1 MDPPEKLRI
10 TSNWT
15 AFPTSA
21 TRQASFVPAKQKDAR
36 GTPCASYIRYPRSGP
51 APNARSIG
59 DRHHA
64 DPHPG
69 NVPVDTE
76 GTVWLLGLRG
86 GRTARSGIARGSAGN
101 GHRLLGERRLGDRAS
116 GSPSRRRRPQRH
128 AIPRARPLAVAGRGT
143 GGAGMSPAVLSGVL
157 GVMERHG
164 LRPPRALLL
173 LTRTLLTLEAPLR
186 LIDPEFDLARPRPRS
201 SSARRARVLGHA
213 GGDPAPRA
221 HPRAAGAAQSP

>member
-76 GTVWLLGLRG
+76 GTLWLLGLRG

-101 GHRLLGERRLGDRAS
+101 GHRLLGERRLVIARAVRHLVGDDRS
-116 GSPSRRRRPQRH
+116 DMRFLERE
-128 AIPRARPLAVAGRGT
+128 
-143 GGAGMSPAVLSGVL
+143 LS
-157 GVMERHG
+157 
-164 LRPPRALLL
+164 LLL
-173 LTRTLLTLEAPLR
+173 GEAQGRRDEPR
-186 LIDPEFDLARPRPRS
+186 GPE
-201 SSARRARVLGHA
+201 RRARRHG
-213 GGDPAPRA
+213 APRA
-221 HPRAAGAAQSP
+221 AAAACAAAA